1 MAEPGKPVST
11 PSPPDMWEP
20 VMTKA
25 RTALGEQE
33 TGELG
38 LKLEFPSF
46 MKANFV

>member
-1 MAEPGKPVST
+1 MADPSNPVLK

-25 RTALGEQE
+25 RTALAEQE

-38 LKLEFPSF
+38 LNLECPSF
-46 MKANFV
+46 IEANFV